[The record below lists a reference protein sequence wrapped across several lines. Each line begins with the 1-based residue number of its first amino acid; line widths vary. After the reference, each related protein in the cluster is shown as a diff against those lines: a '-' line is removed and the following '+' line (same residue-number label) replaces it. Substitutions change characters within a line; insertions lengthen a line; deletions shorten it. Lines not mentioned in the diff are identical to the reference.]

1 MHSYP
6 IGNRSQVL
14 FFYCDFLPGTIHLKN
29 KEMKRILALTA
40 IFFFFQSCSKEEFD
54 STNYDSADKGVL
66 ANAPIEIKNTYFE
79 NWVSGVRGG
88 GAGTHFYIELKE
100 PISDGIFLGELYF
113 RGQKTKVIALSE
125 LLYLANFPNNANP
138 ADDVSSGSA
147 TVKSTLLE
155 NPPFPIDDDQAL
167 LEYFVNREL
176 NYYLIKKVSE
186 QESEFTPQ

>member
-1 MHSYP
+1 
-6 IGNRSQVL
+6 
-14 FFYCDFLPGTIHLKN
+14 
-29 KEMKRILALTA
+29 MKRILALTA
-40 IFFFFQSCSKEEFD
+40 IFFFFQSCTEEEFD
-54 STNYDSADKGVL
+54 SAKIDPADKAAMV
-66 ANAPIEIKNTYFE
+66 NSPVEIKNTYFE

-88 GAGTHFYIELKE
+88 GGGTHFFIELKAPLSE
-100 PISDGIFLGELYF
+100 ATSFGYLYF
-113 RGQKTKVIALSE
+113 RGQKTKVITLSE

-186 QESEFTPQ
+186 QESEFQPQ